1 MLDIFPSVETITSLN
16 RFVREAV
23 GPVEKDKTHTEDKA
37 QNIKTDHQEE
47 DIGKSVDIRI

>member
-16 RFVREAV
+16 RFVQDAV
-23 GPVEKDKTHTEDKA
+23 GPVEKSKTHTEDEA
-37 QNIKTDHQEE
+37 QNIKTDQQEK